1 MTEPADPDPARR
13 PNTSTPHPDL
23 PRGLARDLL
32 DELAIRGPS
41 TEFWTR
47 YFRLA
52 PFLRA
57 EEQDLIC
64 RTAVQTP
71 SRHRPAFIIP

>member
-1 MTEPADPDPARR
+1 MTESAKPAPAQYEHS
-13 PNTSTPHPDL
+13 STPSPTP

-57 EEQDLIC
+57 EEQDFIC
-64 RTAVQTP
+64 RAAVQTP
-71 SRHRPAFIIP
+71 TRHRPASVNL